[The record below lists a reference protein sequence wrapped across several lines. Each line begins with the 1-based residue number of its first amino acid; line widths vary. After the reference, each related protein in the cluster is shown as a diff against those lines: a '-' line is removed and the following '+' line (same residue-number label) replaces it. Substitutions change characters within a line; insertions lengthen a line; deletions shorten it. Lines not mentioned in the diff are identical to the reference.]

1 MVSKLSV
8 KTKGENDMIYGYAR
22 VSTKGQAKDG
32 NSLESQIET
41 LRENGAYEI
50 YSDSFTGTKTDRPEF
65 NKLLEVLKPGDTLMV
80 TKLDRFA
87 RSMTQGSELVNELIQ
102 RGIKVNILNIG
113 MMDNTPASK
122 LIRNIFFSFAE
133 FERDMIVERT
143 QEGKAIAKTKEGFK
157 EGRPKK
163 HTKEQLDHALAMLS
177 INGGDKS
184 YTEVERLLGISKS
197 TLIREKRR
205 RDLGIMPT
213 RRLNKGIGT
222 K

>member
-1 MVSKLSV
+1 
-8 KTKGENDMIYGYAR
+8 MIYGYAR
-22 VSTKGQAKDG
+22 VSTKGQAHDG
-32 NSLESQIET
+32 NSLESQKEI
-41 LRENGAYEI
+41 LKQNGATEI
-50 YSDSFTGTKTDRPEF
+50 YEDSFTGTKTDRPEF
-65 NKLLEVLKPGDTLMV
+65 NKLLSKLEQGDTLIV

-87 RSMTQGSELVNELIQ
+87 RSMTQGSELVNELIE

-113 MMDNTPASK
+113 VMDNTPSSK

-157 EGRPKK
+157 EGRPQKYTDK
-163 HTKEQLDHALAMLS
+163 QLDNALSMLT

-184 YTEVERLLGISKS
+184 YNEVAELLGISKS
-197 TLIREKRR
+197 TLIRENNKR
-205 RDLGIMPT
+205 
-213 RRLNKGIGT
+213 KV

>member
-1 MVSKLSV
+1 
-8 KTKGENDMIYGYAR
+8 MIYGYAR

-32 NSLESQIET
+32 NSLESQIE
-41 LRENGAYEI
+41 LLKSNGAVKI

-65 NKLLEVLKPGDTLMV
+65 NKLLAKLKAGDTLIV

-87 RSMTQGSELVNELIQ
+87 RSMTQGSELVNELID
-102 RGIKVNILNIG
+102 RGIRVNILNIG
-113 MMDNTPASK
+113 VMDNTPASK

-163 HTKEQLDHALAMLS
+163 YTDKQLKNALSMLTV
-177 INGGDKS
+177 NGGDKS
-184 YTEVERLLGISKS
+184 YNEVAELLGISKS
-197 TLIREKRR
+197 TLIRENNKRKIN
-205 RDLGIMPT
+205 L
-213 RRLNKGIGT
+213 
-222 K
+222 